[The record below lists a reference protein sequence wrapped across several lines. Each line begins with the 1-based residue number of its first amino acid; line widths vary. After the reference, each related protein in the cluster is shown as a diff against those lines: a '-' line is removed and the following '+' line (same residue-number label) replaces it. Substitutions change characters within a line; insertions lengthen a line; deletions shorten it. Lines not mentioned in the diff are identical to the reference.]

1 MKKEQMQVII
11 DQQSEM
17 IRNLHNDIEEIKYTK
32 EKELQDTKTEI
43 EDNLYEQWK
52 VMNSKFMKRFI
63 AEMIQKREID
73 FDFETG
79 YGGDF
84 RMLILMGDETICSY
98 YGYINMNHNG
108 LDE

>member
-84 RMLILMGDETICSY
+84 RMLILMGDEAIGSY
-98 YGYINMNHNG
+98 YGYINMNRNG

>member
-84 RMLILMGDETICSY
+84 RMLILMGDETIGSY
-98 YGYINMNHNG
+98 YGSINMNHNG
-108 LDE
+108 LEE

>member
-1 MKKEQMQVII
+1 MQVII

-17 IRNLHNDIEEIKYTK
+17 IRKLHNNIEEIKCAK

-52 VMNSKFMKRFI
+52 VMNGKFMKRFI
-63 AEMIQKREID
+63 AEMINKGDID
-73 FDFETG
+73 FSFETG
-79 YGGDF
+79 YSGNF
-84 RMLILMGDETICSY
+84 RMSILMGDETIGSY
-98 YGYINMNHNG
+98 FGYINMNHNG

>member
-11 DQQSEM
+11 NQQSEM
-17 IRNLHNDIEEIKYTK
+17 IRKLHNDIEEIKYTK

-52 VMNSKFMKRFI
+52 VMNGKFMKRFI

-84 RMLILMGDETICSY
+84 RMLILMGNETIGSY

>member
-1 MKKEQMQVII
+1 MQVII

-52 VMNSKFMKRFI
+52 VMNGKFMKRFI

-79 YGGDF
+79 YCGDF
-84 RMLILMGDETICSY
+84 RMLILMGDETIGSY
-98 YGYINMNHNG
+98 FGSINMNRNG
-108 LDE
+108 LEE

>member
-1 MKKEQMQVII
+1 
-11 DQQSEM
+11 
-17 IRNLHNDIEEIKYTK
+17 
-32 EKELQDTKTEI
+32 
-43 EDNLYEQWK
+43 
-52 VMNSKFMKRFI
+52 MKRFI

-84 RMLILMGDETICSY
+84 RMLILMGDETIGSY
-98 YGYINMNHNG
+98 YGYINMNRNG

>member
-43 EDNLYEQWK
+43 E
-52 VMNSKFMKRFI
+52 
-63 AEMIQKREID
+63 
-73 FDFETG
+73 
-79 YGGDF
+79 
-84 RMLILMGDETICSY
+84 
-98 YGYINMNHNG
+98 
-108 LDE
+108 

>member
-63 AEMIQKREID
+63 TEMIQKREID

-84 RMLILMGDETICSY
+84 RMLILMGDETIGSY

>member
-84 RMLILMGDETICSY
+84 RMLILMGDEAIGSY